1 MVYSPVVLHCHG
13 SHTFPWPEM
22 SSLPYLTSWNRAEV
36 QGEGLNVTISVFLAL
51 YSTKTFLWL
60 SCSILWLKNLERH
73 TSWALCTG
81 KRLMCWESNI
91 WLSCSTER
99 AQWPWVMLPSKW
111 GKELSTKPFPSAA
124 SAQIGALGGRAEER
138 EPLHT
143 PAAGGCYTRWVQHGP
158 CHREVALAQPPAAF
172 FQQPSRGRQW
182 FEVLLF
188 YS

>member
-111 GKELSTKPFPSAA
+111 GKELSTKPFPSAT
-124 SAQIGALGGRAEER
+124 SAQTGGSGRQGWGERA
-138 EPLHT
+138 
-143 PAAGGCYTRWVQHGP
+143 PAHPCSRWVLHQVGTAWAMP
-158 CHREVALAQPPAAF
+158 QGGGIGTASCCLLPAAF
-172 FQQPSRGRQW
+172 QREAVIWSFT
-182 FEVLLF
+182 VL
-188 YS
+188 